1 MDDISPK
8 LQNQIAQ
15 FQQVQQQLQ
24 QILNQ
29 KFRME
34 AQLKEMDLTIDEL
47 KKTPLDSPVYKN
59 VGALMIKVS
68 DREGLLKE
76 IEDDKE
82 TSEVRVKSLDRQ
94 EKMLREKYTLMQDQI
109 SKAIGSGARPTRRQ
123 PDRGRIPGPRGS
135 VERRELGV
143 DH

>member
-47 KKTPLDSPVYKN
+47 KKTPTDSPVYKN

-82 TSEVRVKSLDRQ
+82 TAEVRVKSLDRQ
-94 EKMLREKYTLMQDQI
+94 EKMLRDKYTLMQDQI
-109 SKAIGSGARPTRRQ
+109 SKAIGSGARP
-123 PDRGRIPGPRGS
+123 S
-135 VERRELGV
+135 NESEEN
-143 DH
+143 

>member
-47 KKTPLDSPVYKN
+47 KKTPADSPVYKN

-68 DREGLLKE
+68 DRDGLLKE

-82 TSEVRVKSLDRQ
+82 TAEVRVKSLDRQ
-94 EKMLREKYTLMQDQI
+94 EKMLREKYAVMQDQI
-109 SKAIGSGARPTRRQ
+109 SKAIGSGARPSN
-123 PDRGRIPGPRGS
+123 DS
-135 VERRELGV
+135 EEN
-143 DH
+143 

>member
-47 KKTPLDSPVYKN
+47 KKTPADSPVYKN

-68 DREGLLKE
+68 DHESLLKE

-82 TSEVRVKSLDRQ
+82 TAEVRVKSLDRQ
-94 EKMLREKYTLMQDQI
+94 EKMLREKYALMQDQI
-109 SKAIGSGARPTRRQ
+109 SKAIGSGARPSN
-123 PDRGRIPGPRGS
+123 DS
-135 VERRELGV
+135 EEN
-143 DH
+143 

>member
-47 KKTPLDSPVYKN
+47 KKTPVESPVYKN

-68 DREGLLKE
+68 DREVLLKE

-82 TSEVRVKSLDRQ
+82 TAEVRVKSLDRQ
-94 EKMLREKYTLMQDQI
+94 EKMLREKYQLMQDQI
-109 SKAIGSGARPTRRQ
+109 SKAIGSGAHPS
-123 PDRGRIPGPRGS
+123 DGS
-135 VERRELGV
+135 EEN
-143 DH
+143 

>member
-47 KKTPLDSPVYKN
+47 KKNGWKAGAVESYSIFKYRIEGDS
-59 VGALMIKVS
+59 
-68 DREGLLKE
+68 LL
-76 IEDDKE
+76 IAA
-82 TSEVRVKSLDRQ
+82 TSLAEAA
-94 EKMLREKYTLMQDQI
+94 KYY
-109 SKAIGSGARPTRRQ
+109 
-123 PDRGRIPGPRGS
+123 
-135 VERRELGV
+135 
-143 DH
+143 H

>member
-47 KKTPLDSPVYKN
+47 KKTPIESPVYKN

-68 DREGLLKE
+68 DREVLLKE

-82 TSEVRVKSLDRQ
+82 TAEVRVKSLDRQ
-94 EKMLREKYTLMQDQI
+94 EKMLREKYQLMQDQI
-109 SKAIGSGARPTRRQ
+109 SKAIGSGAHPS
-123 PDRGRIPGPRGS
+123 DGP
-135 VERRELGV
+135 EEN
-143 DH
+143 

>member
-47 KKTPLDSPVYKN
+47 KKTPEDSPVYKN
-59 VGALMIKVS
+59 AGALMIKVS

-82 TSEVRVKSLDRQ
+82 TTEVRVKSLDRQ
-94 EKMLREKYTLMQDQI
+94 EKMLREKYQLMQDQI
-109 SKAIGSGARPTRRQ
+109 SKAIGSGARP
-123 PDRGRIPGPRGS
+123 S
-135 VERRELGV
+135 VDSDEN
-143 DH
+143 

>member
-34 AQLKEMDLTIDEL
+34 SQLKEMDLTIDEL
-47 KKTPLDSPVYKN
+47 KKTPEDSPVYKN
-59 VGALMIKVS
+59 AGALMIKVS

-94 EKMLREKYTLMQDQI
+94 EKMLREKYQLMQEQI
-109 SKAIGSGARPTRRQ
+109 SKAMGSSARPSEIS
-123 PDRGRIPGPRGS
+123 D
-135 VERRELGV
+135 
-143 DH
+143 DN